1 LGKNFK
7 KALPQ
12 WHSGIGVK
20 QDDFKAAEQGCDA
33 AIEKLEELE
42 RKKRRDFIQQTEK
55 LDLL

>member
-1 LGKNFK
+1 
-7 KALPQ
+7 
-12 WHSGIGVK
+12 VK

>member
-42 RKKRRDFIQQTEK
+42 RKKDETLFNK
-55 LDLL
+55 LKK